1 MCSISK
7 RKNMTRQACPSTE
20 QIQAWW
26 TQKQT
31 KGATKLYAVQDG
43 GIYRLR
49 AFSDDRKKCGEFSL
63 GIRDKRLAQRIALSM
78 AITVDDQSPTSV
90 INKYI
95 EHLTLHKKACQT
107 GRHALT
113 TLAESVEHN
122 IKTIKSRLSAHL
134 IPFCGRRHIS
144 DINDMYRREIIRAYL
159 DEIKET
165 TAISDTARSIMASTL
180 TFLKW
185 YDGKLEKGLMNA
197 TFYEEIKGWRG
208 FFGSQRKR
216 SKIFLTREQIQ
227 AILRYKYPN
236 ERIKAMFLLPL
247 TCGVRYNELVNI
259 RWGDL
264 HISRGNMDI
273 TVAKGGTSRKAQ
285 LPQFIQKFLENVQ
298 RNRVS
303 GILPGDYLFTGYDRN
318 SDLGIYKS
326 ILKEITGEDSNDMAS
341 NCLRRSGC
349 NLIEKYRH
357 GLGDLQLGHS
367 ICTRVTHRS
376 YIDGDDYQEVNDFWD
391 DFYRESISPKA
402 ILCLSTFREL
412 KEIPRQTQ
420 YIHLDTDAG

>member
-1 MCSISK
+1 M
-7 RKNMTRQACPSTE
+7 
-20 QIQAWW
+20 
-26 TQKQT
+26 QT
-31 KGATKLYAVQDG
+31 KGASKLYAVQDD

-49 AFSDDRKKCGEFSL
+49 AFTANRKKCGELSL
-63 GIRDKRLAQRIALSM
+63 GLKDKRLANRIAVSM
-78 AITVDDQSPTSV
+78 AVTIDNNSPGSV

-95 EHLTLHKKACQT
+95 EHLKLHKKACET
-107 GRHALT
+107 GRHILT
-113 TLAESVEHN
+113 TLAQSAEHN

-134 IPFCGRRHIS
+134 VPFCKKRHIT
-144 DINDMYRREIIRAYL
+144 DINDLYRREIIRAYI
-159 DEIKET
+159 DELKET
-165 TAISDTARSIMASTL
+165 TAISDTARSIMATTL

-185 YDGKLEKGLMNA
+185 NDGKQEKGLMNT

-208 FFGSQRKR
+208 IFGSQRKR
-216 SKIFLTREQIQ
+216 SKLFLTREQIQ

-259 RWGDL
+259 RWRDL
-264 HISRGNMDI
+264 QKDKGSMDI

-285 LPQFIQKFLENVQ
+285 LPKFIQEFLENVQ
-298 RNRVS
+298 RSRVS

-318 SDLGIYKS
+318 CDLGIYKS

-367 ICTRVTHRS
+367 TCTRVTHRS
-376 YIDGDDYQEVNDFWD
+376 YIDSDDYQEVNDFWD

-402 ILCLSTFREL
+402 ILSLCTSREL
-412 KEIPRQTQ
+412 AEIPRQTQ
-420 YIHLDTDAG
+420 FIHLNTEAG

>member
-1 MCSISK
+1 M
-7 RKNMTRQACPSTE
+7 
-20 QIQAWW
+20 
-26 TQKQT
+26 QT
-31 KGATKLYAVQDG
+31 KGASKLYAVQDD

-49 AFSDDRKKCGEFSL
+49 AFTANRKKCGELSL
-63 GIRDKRLAQRIALSM
+63 GLKDKRLANRIAVSM
-78 AITVDDQSPTSV
+78 AVTIDNNSPGSV

-95 EHLTLHKKACQT
+95 EHLKLHKKACET
-107 GRHALT
+107 GRHILT
-113 TLAESVEHN
+113 TLAQSAEHN

-134 IPFCGRRHIS
+134 VPFCKKRHIT
-144 DINDMYRREIIRAYL
+144 DINDLYRREIIRAYI
-159 DEIKET
+159 DELKET
-165 TAISDTARSIMASTL
+165 TAISDTTRSIMATTL

-185 YDGKLEKGLMNA
+185 NDGKQEKGLMNT

-208 FFGSQRKR
+208 IFGSQRKR
-216 SKIFLTREQIQ
+216 SKLFLTREQIQ

-259 RWGDL
+259 RWRDL
-264 HISRGNMDI
+264 QKDKGSMDI

-285 LPQFIQKFLENVQ
+285 LPKFIQEFLENVQ
-298 RNRVS
+298 RSRVS

-318 SDLGIYKS
+318 CDLGIYKS

-367 ICTRVTHRS
+367 TCTRVTHRS
-376 YIDGDDYQEVNDFWD
+376 YIDSDDYQEVNDFWD
-391 DFYRESISPKA
+391 DFYGESISPKA
-402 ILCLSTFREL
+402 ILSLCTSREL
-412 KEIPRQTQ
+412 AEIPRQTQ
-420 YIHLDTDAG
+420 FIHLNTEAG